1 MSVSVAALA
10 LARVLPRAFA
20 AILVLLLSVVAL
32 LGRRASALLLIRE
45 LRIIALALGI
55 ELLSGGARAHRL
67 LRVVRQ
73 ERISNSRDFE
83 RILLIILKERS
94 RHGLDPRDG
103 KQDHRLKEVG
113 NGNILVLQTR
123 ELLDDDVQLRIWV
136 LTLVELGVQ
145 SSLQV
150 PEDVGELSFAV
161 LLVQVRPELLSSL
174 HVLLGDIVYDPLV
187 AAHDDSAARFAVI
200 DVELLPLL
208 LVRHR
213 RCASG
218 RGHDWTRLILG
229 QNIVNALE
237 REVGLHLLGIEL
249 EVLAVEVG
257 HEVGEGV
264 RHGDLVEIVS
274 IDSHSIMKAAKGL
287 RR

>member
-1 MSVSVAALA
+1 M
-10 LARVLPRAFA
+10 
-20 AILVLLLSVVAL
+20 
-32 LGRRASALLLIRE
+32 RE
-45 LRIIALALGI
+45 K
-55 ELLSGGARAHRL
+55 
-67 LRVVRQ
+67 
-73 ERISNSRDFE
+73 RISNSRDFE
-83 RILLIILKERS
+83 RILLIVLKERS
-94 RHGLDPRDG
+94 HHGLDPRDG

-113 NGNILVLQTR
+113 NGDILVLQTR

-145 SSLQV
+145 SGLQV

-229 QNIVNALE
+229 QNIVNALK
-237 REVGLHLLGIEL
+237 REVGLHLLGVGL
-249 EVLAVEVG
+249 EVLAVEAG

-264 RHGDLVEIVS
+264 RHGDLERSSAS
-274 IDSHSIMKAAKGL
+274 IRIPS
-287 RR
+287 